1 MPTRSDARFR
11 RTAAALP
18 ALALALGV
26 VPAGCAAGDSTRLG
40 PVVRDSAGIEI
51 VENRAPAWDDDDR
64 WTISPAPQLQIG
76 VLDGEA
82 AYQLDGVRGAVRL
95 RDGRIVIANGGS
107 SELRIY
113 DPSGRHIRTVG
124 GEGKG
129 PGEFDGLIWVGTLP
143 GDTIVAW
150 DWSAKRFSV
159 FDPAGDFVRSASIGT
174 GGAFPQIL
182 GVFTDGSFVINHG
195 FTPVF
200 ADGTHVGR
208 DTITLLRISGDGS
221 AADTLGRVPGEERY
235 SMTGGSGENRWA
247 TMGLRPFGRSASIS
261 IHGDRIYIG
270 VNDTYEIAVRDAAGA
285 LLRLVRKPHE
295 PVPVTNADIARIRER
310 RLANARSDNARREAE
325 RLLAEVPFPSFR
337 PAFGDLRVDPDGFIW
352 VQDYRIDPD
361 DPSIWSIFD
370 PDGRFLG
377 TLEVPAG
384 NRLLAVYRDAI
395 LTTWRD
401 ELDVEYV
408 RLYRLDRSRRG

>member
-1 MPTRSDARFR
+1 
-11 RTAAALP
+11 
-18 ALALALGV
+18 
-26 VPAGCAAGDSTRLG
+26 
-40 PVVRDSAGIEI
+40 
-51 VENRAPAWDDDDR
+51 
-64 WTISPAPQLQIG
+64 
-76 VLDGEA
+76 
-82 AYQLDGVRGAVRL
+82 
-95 RDGRIVIANGGS
+95 
-107 SELRIY
+107 
-113 DPSGRHIRTVG
+113 
-124 GEGKG
+124 
-129 PGEFDGLIWVGTLP
+129 
-143 GDTIVAW
+143 
-150 DWSAKRFSV
+150 
-159 FDPAGDFVRSASIGT
+159 
-174 GGAFPQIL
+174 
-182 GVFTDGSFVINHG
+182 
-195 FTPVF
+195 
-200 ADGTHVGR
+200 
-208 DTITLLRISGDGS
+208 
-221 AADTLGRVPGEERY
+221 
-235 SMTGGSGENRWA
+235 MTGGSGENRWA
-247 TMGLRPFGRSASIS
+247 TMGPRPFGRSASIS

-295 PVPVTNADIARIRER
+295 PVPVTNADIARFRER

-384 NRLLAVYRDAI
+384 NRLLAIYRDAI